1 MMKISYN
8 TYTKVIIGI
17 LLILLSIGLFNHFK
31 IIQIPVLVLNISVLI
46 VFVFDVGVMFKN
58 YWID

>member
-8 TYTKVIIGI
+8 MYTKVIIGI
-17 LLILLSIGLFNHFK
+17 LLILLCIGLFNYFK
-31 IIQIPVLVLNISVLI
+31 IIQIPAFPLNITILL
-46 VFVFDVGVMFKN
+46 VFVFDVGVMTKK

>member
-17 LLILLSIGLFNHFK
+17 LLILLSIIVFNHLK
-31 IIQIPVLVLNISVLI
+31 IIQIPVFSLNLVILL
-46 VFVFDVGVMFKN
+46 VFVFDVGVMTKK

>member
-17 LLILLSIGLFNHFK
+17 LLILLSIGLFNYFK
-31 IIQIPVLVLNISVLI
+31 IIQIPVLVLNISVLM

>member
-1 MMKISYN
+1 MKIDYN
-8 TYTKVIIGI
+8 TYTTIIIGI

-31 IIQIPVLVLNISVLI
+31 IIQIPRSILNIIILL
-46 VFVFDVGVMFKN
+46 VFVFDVGVMSKK

>member
-1 MMKISYN
+1 MKISYN

-17 LLILLSIGLFNHFK
+17 LLILLSIIVFNHLK
-31 IIQIPVLVLNISVLI
+31 IIQIPVLVLNISVLM
-46 VFVFDVGVMFKN
+46 VFVFDVGVMTKK

>member
-1 MMKISYN
+1 MKIDYN

-17 LLILLSIGLFNHFK
+17 LLILLSIIVFNHFK
-31 IIQIPVLVLNISVLI
+31 IIQIPLLVLNISVLI
-46 VFVFDVGVMFKN
+46 VFVFDVGVMTKK

>member
-1 MMKISYN
+1 MKISYN

-17 LLILLSIGLFNHFK
+17 LLILLSIIVFNHLK
-31 IIQIPVLVLNISVLI
+31 IIQIPTFPLKIAILL
-46 VFVFDVGVMFKN
+46 VFVFDVGVMTKK

>member
-17 LLILLSIGLFNHFK
+17 LLILLSIIIFNHLK
-31 IIQIPVLVLNISVLI
+31 IIQIPAFPLNITILL
-46 VFVFDVGVMFKN
+46 VFVFDVGVMTKK